1 MFRSREAQPR
11 TRYRSHRAAIMEA
24 SSWSPPT
31 RRARSPAL
39 GRGFVVPELSAERQ
53 IWILTDRRGG
63 DTLRVEDLRTSLRRA
78 IQDSRDLIE
87 NSQVIVAQ
95 AAELAAEIEAARI
108 RADAR
113 HLKHRSRS
121 NS

>member
-1 MFRSREAQPR
+1 
-11 TRYRSHRAAIMEA
+11 
-24 SSWSPPT
+24 
-31 RRARSPAL
+31 
-39 GRGFVVPELSAERQ
+39 
-53 IWILTDRRGG
+53 
-63 DTLRVEDLRTSLRRA
+63 VEDLRTSLRRA

-95 AAELAAEIEAARI
+95 AAELAAEVEAARI

>member
-1 MFRSREAQPR
+1 MDLDRS
-11 TRYRSHRAAIMEA
+11 T
-24 SSWSPPT
+24 
-31 RRARSPAL
+31 
-39 GRGFVVPELSAERQ
+39 
-53 IWILTDRRGG
+53 GG

>member
-1 MFRSREAQPR
+1 M
-11 TRYRSHRAAIMEA
+11 
-24 SSWSPPT
+24 
-31 RRARSPAL
+31 
-39 GRGFVVPELSAERQ
+39 
-53 IWILTDRRGG
+53 D
-63 DTLRVEDLRTSLRRA
+63 DLRTSLRRA

-113 HLKHRSRS
+113 QLKPRSRS